1 MSTAIAISTVAP
13 ATNGANGEQA
23 NSHITNGYEV
33 IDPATALKTQERYQE
48 ERGKRLRSDGLDQYV
63 SLGDTE
69 EPSYKRFLRDPWDNG
84 STASLTLK
92 DNAHFKLFILGAGIG
107 GLLFAVR
114 LIGAGF
120 QPEDIVIVDAAAGF
134 GGTWY
139 WNRYPGVMCDV
150 ESYIYMPLLE
160 ETGYMPKHKYA
171 YGEELREHANRVA
184 RQWSLENRAMF
195 RTLITQCTWNDNTAE
210 WTVKMTQKAFS
221 AETTTAS
228 VRADFVM
235 LAPGLLNRPKLPK
248 LPGVGNFHGQS
259 FMASRWDYNVTGGSQ
274 EAPQMRQLQDKR
286 VGIIGTGASAVQA
299 VPHLAKWSK
308 ELLVFQ
314 RTPAAVDIRGQKATD
329 EEEWRQKICTGP
341 GWQMAR
347 SRNFASF
354 LANTQPPEPV
364 DLVSDR
370 WTSFPSFSVLT
381 GGAKTIGI
389 DEIPDHV
396 ANLHRL
402 DMPRAEKIRARVDEV
417 VSDQENAEKLKA
429 WYPGWCKRPGFHD
442 EYLQAFNLP
451 NVQLVDTNGKG
462 VERLTEAGV
471 MANGRTY
478 DVDVLIW
485 STGFELGVLG
495 SPGSRCGVQVI
506 GRAGLDM
513 EDKWAKGVATLH
525 AVCTNGFPN
534 MFFAGANQA
543 GASPNYTPT
552 LETFAQ
558 HIAKIISE
566 STRRIGEAQPTAKVV
581 IDATQEAEQ
590 AWSRRVMAGAPTLA
604 PMAGCTPSY
613 YNAEGS
619 LDNMSREEQ
628 MLAAP
633 AGPWPAGLNNFMDVL
648 EDWRSRDGEL
658 GGLHVSG
665 VQVD

>member
-1 MSTAIAISTVAP
+1 MWTASTVSGVAP
-13 ATNGANGEQA
+13 ATVGVNCEPGE
-23 NSHITNGYEV
+23 SHVTKEHKA
-33 IDPATALKTQERYQE
+33 IDPARMLRIQKRYQE
-48 ERGKRLRSDGLDQYV
+48 ERQKRLRSDGLDQYIN
-63 SLGDTE
+63 LEDTE
-69 EPSYKRFLRDPWDNG
+69 EPSYKRFTKDPWDSG
-84 STASLTLK
+84 SIASLKLE
-92 DNAHFKLFILGAGIG
+92 DNAHFKFLILGAGTG

-114 LIGAGF
+114 LIGAGY

-134 GGTWY
+134 GGAWY
-139 WNRYPGVMCDV
+139 WNRYPGSMCDV

-160 ETGYMPKHKYA
+160 ETNYMPKHKYA
-171 YGEELREHANRVA
+171 YGEELRAHSNRVA
-184 RQWSLENRAMF
+184 QQWSLDNRAMF
-195 RTLITQCTWNDNTAE
+195 RTVVRRCTWNGNAAE
-210 WTVKMTQKAFS
+210 WLVKMTQNSSFGES
-221 AETTTAS
+221 TTAI

-248 LPGVGNFHGQS
+248 VPGLGSFQGQS
-259 FMASRWDYNVTGGSQ
+259 FMASRWDYDITGGSQ
-274 EAPQMRQLQDKR
+274 EAPEMRKLQDKR

-299 VPHLAKWSK
+299 VPHLARWSR

-314 RTPAAVDIRGQKATD
+314 RTPASVDVRGQKATD
-329 EEEWRQKICTGP
+329 EVKWKQEICTGP

-364 DLVSDR
+364 DLVADS

-381 GGAKTIGI
+381 GGAKTIAL
-389 DEIPDHV
+389 DDIPNHV
-396 ANLHRL
+396 ANLHQM

-417 VSDQENAEKLKA
+417 VDDREIAEKLKA

-451 NVQLVDTNGKG
+451 NVQLVDTDGKG
-462 VERLTEAGV
+462 IEKVTETGV
-471 MANGRTY
+471 MANGLTH

-506 GRAGLDM
+506 GRDGIDM

-525 AVCTNGFPN
+525 AICTNGFPN

-552 LETFAQ
+552 LDTFAR
-558 HIAKIISE
+558 HIAEIVSK
-566 STRRIGEAQPTAKVV
+566 STRRIGEGQPTAKVV
-581 IDATQEAEQ
+581 VEATQEAEQ
-590 AWSRRVMAGAPTLA
+590 AWSKRVAAGAPTLA
-604 PMAGCTPSY
+604 PMARCTPSY
-613 YNAEGS
+613 YNAEAS
-619 LDNMSREEQ
+619 MDEMSIEEQ

-633 AGPWPAGLNNFMDVL
+633 AGPWPAGLNDFMDVL
-648 EDWRSRDGEL
+648 EDWRSCGDLE
-658 GGLHVSG
+658 GLHVWG
-665 VQVD
+665 VQTA